1 MKFITKYFN
10 SEWSATKIKVE
21 EKLKTVGFDVK
32 NHRLII
38 MTHDRVLYYVDIPET
53 SQRYL
58 EQAELR
64 VFQSSYSKSGGVVQT
79 ASPNGN
85 TE

>member
-1 MKFITKYFN
+1 MKFFTKYFN

-21 EKLKTVGFDVK
+21 EKLKAVGFDVK

-53 SQRYL
+53 PVRYL

-64 VFQSSYSKSGGVVQT
+64 VF
-79 ASPNGN
+79 
-85 TE
+85 

>member
-10 SEWSATKIKVE
+10 SEWSAAKIKIE

-38 MTHDRVLYYVDIPET
+38 MTHDRVLYYVDIPENP
-53 SQRYL
+53 QR
-58 EQAELR
+58 
-64 VFQSSYSKSGGVVQT
+64 
-79 ASPNGN
+79 
-85 TE
+85 

>member
-38 MTHDRVLYYVDIPET
+38 MTHERVLYYVDIPENP
-53 SQRYL
+53 QRYL

-64 VFQSSYSKSGGVVQT
+64 VFQSSYPKSGGVVQT